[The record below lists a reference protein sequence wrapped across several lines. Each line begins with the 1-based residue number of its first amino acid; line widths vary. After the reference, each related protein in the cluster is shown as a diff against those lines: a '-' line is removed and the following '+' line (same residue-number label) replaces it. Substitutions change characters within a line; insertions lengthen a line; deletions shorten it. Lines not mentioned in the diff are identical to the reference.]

1 MKKREIR
8 KEEENEFGKKY
19 QQIRRQKLKR
29 EDNTRQKNCQ
39 MLREYTRHE
48 TLVGKGCTSMQKKNH
63 IALRDV
69 KHDLKWEIMA

>member
-1 MKKREIR
+1 
-8 KEEENEFGKKY
+8 
-19 QQIRRQKLKR
+19 
-29 EDNTRQKNCQ
+29 